1 MSVYSQIFLII
12 GCDVKDFVTEKYKEW
27 RDSEEGERY
36 TEYQTEEEM
45 QFIEDGMCGMYNY
58 FGYII
63 SNIEDFYGEC
73 TKELSNDVFNKRDD
87 IIAELRK
94 LVDIGV
100 LKEDVL
106 NEEMKLILFNHCT

>member
-1 MSVYSQIFLII
+1 MSTNCEIFLIL
-12 GCDVKDFVTEKYKEW
+12 GCDVDNYITEKYEEW
-27 RDSEEGERY
+27 RWSEEGERY
-36 TEYQTEEEM
+36 TEYQAEEEM

-63 SNIEDFYGEC
+63 SNIEDFYGKC

-87 IIAELRK
+87 IIAELKK

-106 NEEMKLILFNHCT
+106 NKELKLILFNHCT